1 MRPVFPAFWLST
13 RGTLVLV
20 GLTIATAVASLV
32 PALMFVAIG
41 LAIIVVALL
50 IADVRLGPAR
60 GALHVA
66 RQPIETVTLRRTA
79 HATYAIENRASI
91 AIRLALFET
100 PVPTIDFA
108 AETLPIAVEARAR
121 RTVTRGFLAR
131 ERGPAQFD
139 ALYCWVENRIGLIRR
154 RYRIDARDL
163 VRVLPDLSAVERY
176 GVLAQRSTLVD
187 LGLRRMRG
195 RGAGSEFE
203 SLRDY
208 QSGDAFRNVDWKA
221 TARRGRLMV
230 AQYDV
235 EKSQQI
241 IVALDC
247 GRLMTPRIGTQRKF
261 DYALTAALSVARI
274 AERASDNVGLLAFAA
289 TPLVRIAPR
298 RGAAHYNA
306 LVRAA
311 YDLQPRLDEP
321 DYETAFAD
329 LRGRMGKRSLVILF
343 TDIFD
348 PITSAAVLAAL
359 GTLVPRHLVMCV
371 LANDGAVARAL
382 ETAPTTPTQAYRAA
396 VALSLEDERMKALA
410 TLRARGIIVVDVPA
424 SKLTVAILD
433 AYLDVKTRGLL

>member
-1 MRPVFPAFWLST
+1 MRPVFPALWLST
-13 RGTLVLV
+13 RGTYVLL
-20 GLTIATAVASLV
+20 GLTVATAVASLV
-32 PALMFVAIG
+32 PALVFAVIG
-41 LAIIVVALL
+41 FAAVVVVLL
-50 IADVRLGPAR
+50 IADARIGPAR
-60 GALHVA
+60 GALQIV
-66 RQPIETVTLRRTA
+66 RLPIETATLRRTA
-79 HATYAIENRASI
+79 HATYTIENRASI

-100 PVPTIDFA
+100 PVPTIDFRT
-108 AETLPIAVEARAR
+108 ETLRTSVGARAR
-121 RTVTRGFLAR
+121 RTVTRDFLAR

-139 ALYCWVENRIGLIRR
+139 ALYCWVENRIGLLRR
-154 RYRIDARDL
+154 RYRIDAREM

-208 QSGDAFRNVDWKA
+208 QSGDAFRTVDWKA

-247 GRLMTPRIGTQRKF
+247 GRLMTPRIGAQRKF

-289 TPLVRIAPR
+289 TPLLRIAPR
-298 RGAAHYNA
+298 RGAAHVNA

-329 LRGRMGKRSLVILF
+329 LRGRIGKRSLVMLF

-359 GTLVPRHLVMCV
+359 GSLVPRHLVMCV
-371 LANDGAVARAL
+371 LANDGAVTQAL
-382 ETAPTTPTQAYRAA
+382 ETAPTTATQAYRAA
-396 VALSLEDERMKALA
+396 VALSLEDERTKALA

-424 SKLTVAILD
+424 SKLSVAILD